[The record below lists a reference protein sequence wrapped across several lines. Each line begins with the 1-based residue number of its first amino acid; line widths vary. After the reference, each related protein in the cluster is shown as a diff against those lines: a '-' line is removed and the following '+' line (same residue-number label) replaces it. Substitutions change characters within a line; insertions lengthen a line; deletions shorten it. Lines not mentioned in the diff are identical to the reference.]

1 MKCQNHLQNGIINSH
16 PQYLLV
22 FFVQVPLYANHLI
35 PGIAEDHNHQ
45 KVRRKIGLNLMI
57 MGQ

>member
-1 MKCQNHLQNGIINSH
+1 MRHQNHLRNGIINSH

-22 FFVQVPLYANHLI
+22 LFVQVPFYANHLMPRI
-35 PGIAEDHNHQ
+35 VEDHNHQ
-45 KVRRKIGLNLMI
+45 KVRRKIGLDLMI